1 MNYRIV
7 SYVVGR
13 ILQIEAAIFM
23 LPMLV
28 SVIYLGADG
37 DKAPRAIFAF
47 AVSAAI
53 SLAAGLFLTYVLFR
67 LEI

>member
-13 ILQIEAAIFM
+13 ILQIEAAVLM

-37 DKAPRAIFAF
+37 EKAPRAIAAF
-47 AVSAAI
+47 AIAA
-53 SLAAGLFLTYVLFR
+53 AF
-67 LEI
+67 